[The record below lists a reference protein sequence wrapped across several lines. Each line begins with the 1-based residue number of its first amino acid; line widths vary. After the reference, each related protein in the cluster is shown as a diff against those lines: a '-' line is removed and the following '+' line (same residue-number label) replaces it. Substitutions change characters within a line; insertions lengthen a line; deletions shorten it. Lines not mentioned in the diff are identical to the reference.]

1 MTAAPSTPEPSTR
14 SQRRRRD
21 VCDAARRAI
30 IEKGLEATTLRD
42 IAREGG
48 FTTGVVTH
56 YFPDKHAVI
65 VGTFAAASQDW
76 LAAARSAIQAA
87 GSPERQLEALVGVA
101 LPDDA
106 PRRGEWRL
114 WSEMW
119 TYAGRDAEFA
129 AQLIQTDA
137 LWELEIRGVLERTR
151 KAGAIRDI
159 DVVVEARLLAR
170 LIDGLG
176 LRAWLSGRW
185 FEARGELL
193 AHLASLGVAESVLE
207 RMRVGLVKD
216 GA

>member
-1 MTAAPSTPEPSTR
+1 MTAAPSTSESSTR

-30 IEKGLEATTLRD
+30 TQNGLEATTLRD

-56 YFPDKHAVI
+56 YFPDKQSVI
-65 VGTFAAASQDW
+65 VGAFLAASNDW
-76 LAAARSAIQAA
+76 LTEAQAAIKAA

-106 PRRGEWRL
+106 TRRGEWRL

-119 TYAGRDAEFA
+119 TYAGRDPEFA
-129 AQLIQTDA
+129 AQLIETDA
-137 LWELEIRGVLERTR
+137 LWEQEIRDVLERTR

-159 DVVVEARLLAR
+159 NVIVEARLLAR

-185 FEARGELL
+185 PEARGELL
-193 AHLASLGVAESVLE
+193 AHLANLGVSDSVLE
-207 RMRVGLVKD
+207 RMRAGLVKD
-216 GA
+216 EQ